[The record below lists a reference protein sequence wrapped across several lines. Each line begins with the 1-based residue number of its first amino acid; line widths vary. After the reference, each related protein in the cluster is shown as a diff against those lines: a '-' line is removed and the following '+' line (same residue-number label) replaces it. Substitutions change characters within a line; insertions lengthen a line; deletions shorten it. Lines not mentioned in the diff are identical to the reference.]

1 MGSSRQPTDTCAGYC
16 AAATNLEA
24 SRIFEA
30 GLPAAR
36 FPYQTAGCPE
46 RLRLWFISK
55 ASIWNQSGMTYWRI
69 SELNLPELREYAR
82 LLQK

>member
-1 MGSSRQPTDTCAGYC
+1 MRRILRSGYEFGSES
-16 AAATNLEA
+16 N
-24 SRIFEA
+24 FEA